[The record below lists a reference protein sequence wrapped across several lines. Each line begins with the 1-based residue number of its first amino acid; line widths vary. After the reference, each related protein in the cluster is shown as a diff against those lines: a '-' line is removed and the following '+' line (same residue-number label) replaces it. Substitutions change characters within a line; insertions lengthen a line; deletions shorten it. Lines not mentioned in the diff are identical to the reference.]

1 MQGCKHE
8 SIIEKSFVLSD
19 VFGSHGSGLL
29 QAAARRWKRQ
39 NCTERCQNQTITV
52 KPQLNDIKYQNF
64 FA

>member
-8 SIIEKSFVLSD
+8 SITKKSFVLSD
-19 VFGSHGSGLL
+19 VLRNRGLL
-29 QAAARRWKRQ
+29 QAAVRRWKRQ